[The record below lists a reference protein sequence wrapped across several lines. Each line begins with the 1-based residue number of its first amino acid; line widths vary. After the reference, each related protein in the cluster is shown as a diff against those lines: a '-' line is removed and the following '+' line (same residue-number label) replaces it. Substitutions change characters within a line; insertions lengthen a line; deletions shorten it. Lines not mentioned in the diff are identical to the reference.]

1 MRLAPFLTVYS
12 EPAMAILSSLEI
24 VLAGT
29 VEDINAAIKLVNT
42 DPADF
47 GLGPTVRLPL
57 LPVVPAS
64 ARGIYYQSGVEAY
77 TLVSRTQAGGYD
89 FPSSTC
95 EALIQV
101 DNLMAIAL
109 AFSSKPEQP

>member
-1 MRLAPFLTVYS
+1 MRHAPFLVVYAD
-12 EPAMAILSSLEI
+12 PALVVLCALEI

-29 VEDINAAIKLVNT
+29 VDDINAAIKLVNL

-47 GLGPTVRLPL
+47 GLSAATHLPL
-57 LPVVPAS
+57 LPAVPS
-64 ARGIYYQSGVEAY
+64 AAQGLYYQSGVEAH
-77 TLVSRTQAGGYD
+77 TLVGRTQSGGYD
-89 FPSSTC
+89 FPSSAC